1 VSEGYCLSIQ
11 ALLTCVLP
19 LASMV
24 TVLHVNWPA
33 AVQAALLSSTLP
45 PRLVHSDV
53 VSGTAVV
60 GWMTPVTGAF
70 GPGFV
75 VCICPAAFGAAV
87 PVVLSAANP
96 G

>member
-1 VSEGYCLSIQ
+1 MR
-11 ALLTCVLP
+11 ALFTWVLP
-19 LASMV
+19 LVSTV
-24 TVLHVNWPA
+24 TVLQVNWPA

-60 GWMTPVTGAF
+60 VWMTPVTGLLAPVF
-70 GPGFV
+70 M

-87 PVVLSAANP
+87 PVVLSIANP